1 MPTLEFVA
9 SSSRQTSHQS
19 SEEFNEAAGPSK
31 SKRKNVSKD
40 KVDAL
45 PKRSKNDGKEKV
57 VALSIPIVDQYEVED
72 GIESRMRIQSLH

>member
-1 MPTLEFVA
+1 MSTLEFVA

-19 SEEFNEAAGPSK
+19 SEEFNEVAGPSK

-45 PKRSKNDGKEKV
+45 PKR
-57 VALSIPIVDQYEVED
+57 
-72 GIESRMRIQSLH
+72 

>member
-9 SSSRQTSHQS
+9 SSSQQSSHQS
-19 SEEFNEAAGPSK
+19 SEEFNEVAGPSK

-57 VALSIPIVDQYEVED
+57 IAPLIAIVD
-72 GIESRMRIQSLH
+72 

>member
-19 SEEFNEAAGPSK
+19 SEEFNEAAGPLK

-45 PKRSKNDGKEKV
+45 PKKSKKDGKKK
-57 VALSIPIVDQYEVED
+57 L
-72 GIESRMRIQSLH
+72 LHLRLQLLIKMKLKTVLNHG